1 MTSGSGTG
9 GESPTLLDRHCCY
22 RTGFYHYGVDFG
34 EFSRL
39 FYERKVR
46 LHAYCD
52 AIDGNKEH
60 FEGKVVL
67 DVSCGSGVL
76 ALAAA
81 RAGAKRV
88 YAVETTDL
96 AETANELVSTDGSE
110 QYVTVIQST
119 VEDLQLPEKV
129 DIIVSDCMGDFF
141 LRESAIGNVLL
152 ARDKFLESDG
162 AVYPS
167 HVELFL
173 APVTSSRTLTRA
185 CSVDV
190 TEPSQLLGAPVMVKK
205 IDMLSATLTELSGHI
220 NQFET
225 TANASGSLD
234 LFVGW
239 FKLLFEGSPFSP
251 GLVHVDLDTGP
262 RHDSEYCW
270 RQEGFPLQQSVGVS
284 AGDTMTY
291 NLEVPVSAFFQYAD
305 LTCSVRSPGQPD
317 EEIRWCRGTIPIDTA

>member
-1 MTSGSGTG
+1 MTSSSGTK
-9 GESPTLLDRHCCY
+9 ESPTLLDRHCCY
-22 RTGFYHYGVDFG
+22 RTAFYRYGMDFG
-34 EFSRL
+34 DVTVDRL
-39 FYERKVR
+39 D
-46 LHAYCD
+46 AYCD
-52 AIDGNKEH
+52 AILGNKEH

-67 DVSCGSGVL
+67 DVGCGSGVL

-88 YAVETTDL
+88 YAVEATDL
-96 AETANELVSTDGSE
+96 AETANELVSIDGSE

-119 VEDLQLPEKV
+119 LEDLQLPEKV

-141 LRESAIGNVLL
+141 LSESAIGNVLL

-185 CSVDV
+185 CNVGV

-205 IDMLSATLTELSGHI
+205 IDMLSATLTEFTGHI
-220 NQFET
+220 NQIEI

-291 NLEVPVSAFFQYAD
+291 NLEVPVSAFFQYAE
-305 LTCSVRSPGQPD
+305 LTCSIRSPGQPD
-317 EEIRWCRGTIPIDTA
+317 EEIRWCRGTIPLDTA

>member
-1 MTSGSGTG
+1 MTSSSGTK
-9 GESPTLLDRHCCY
+9 ESPTLLDRHCCY
-22 RTGFYHYGVDFG
+22 RTAFYYRDTGFG
-34 EFSRL
+34 EFLRL

-67 DVSCGSGVL
+67 DVGCGSGVL

-88 YAVETTDL
+88 YAVEATDL
-96 AETANELVSTDGSE
+96 AETANELVSIDGSE

-141 LRESAIGNVLL
+141 LRESAIGSVLL

-185 CSVDV
+185 RSVGV
-190 TEPSQLLGAPVMVKK
+190 TEPSQLLGAPVIVKE
-205 IDMLSATLTELSGHI
+205 IDMLRATLTEFTGHI

-225 TANASGSLD
+225 TANASGILD

-284 AGDTMTY
+284 AGDTITY
-291 NLEVPVSAFFQYAD
+291 NLEVPVSACFQYAD
-305 LTCSVRSPGQPD
+305 LTCCVRSPGQPD